1 MTTSHYMIAILLSVI
16 IYVFILDYVKNNKKG
31 ETNSKGFN
39 PLKWLLK
46 RKKNIIISALLII
59 AVKIPIHYF
68 LNHDTC
74 ETKYLNDRFGHQMK
88 KTFCV
93 EFKDFFSAV
102 FTDYTYVDLERYK
115 EYSYV
120 TKNVIG
126 VLDARIELFIPIT
139 IIYLIIVWFFNDKIK
154 AQ

>member
-1 MTTSHYMIAILLSVI
+1 MTTSQYMIAILLSVI
-16 IYVFILDYVKNNKKG
+16 ILVFILDYVKNNKKG

-59 AVKIPIHYF
+59 AIKIPIHYF

-74 ETKYLNDRFGHQMK
+74 ETKWLDDDWGTLME

-102 FTDYTYVDLERYK
+102 FTDHTYVDLEY
-115 EYSYV
+115 EEPFYESV
-120 TKNVIG
+120 DFIG
-126 VLDARIELFIPIT
+126 VLDSRIELFIPIT